1 MSALGRQRPFSAILL
16 EGPLSG
22 AKRTSKTLEI
32 LDSDFR
38 FRPEADPRRGRSEM
52 ISAAFALTLLPAK
65 TPPSTFEVGLFLPL
79 ANDP

>member
-1 MSALGRQRPFSAILL
+1 MSAFPKSGRSDHWKM
-16 EGPLSG
+16 
-22 AKRTSKTLEI
+22 AKMKV
-32 LDSDFR
+32 R

>member
-1 MSALGRQRPFSAILL
+1 MTAIGRQRPFSAILL

-38 FRPEADPRRGRSEM
+38 FRPEADM
-52 ISAAFALTLLPAK
+52 VIAALEHCLPKA
-65 TPPSTFEVGLFLPL
+65 FGHL
-79 ANDP
+79 